1 VDEAETLAQRVMA
14 ILADAKRLAQ
24 EYRALTGKPLGITGE
39 VAEFEAARILGV
51 QLTPARQA
59 GYDAIDKRER
69 EDAATSDQG
78 ALSARRLEAQPAPR
92 VDKERTRMG
101 RRLDGDPRSEL

>member
-1 VDEAETLAQRVMA
+1 VAERVMA

-51 QLTPARQA
+51 ELTPARQA
-59 GYDAIDKRER
+59 AATLRARER
-69 EDAATSDQG
+69 DDAATSNQG
-78 ALSARRLEAQPAPR
+78 ALSARGFEAQPAPR
-92 VDKERTRMG
+92 VDKDCTRMV
-101 RRLDGDPRSEL
+101 RRFDGDPRPEL